1 MRISDWSSDVCSSDL
16 RTRSGQH
23 LLAVGEA
30 PGAAASAGLRID
42 RTQTMTLLVAG
53 MCAGIGGAFLS
64 VGDLGLFTRN
74 MSGDRGWIGITAAL
88 LALTRPAFVV
98 PAAAVFGFASAASIR
113 LPAFEFPAHVPPFLP
128 PVAAL
133 PP

>member
-30 PGAAASAGLRID
+30 PCAAASAGLRID

-53 MCAGIGGAFLS
+53 MFAGFGGGFHS
-64 VGDLGLFTRN
+64 VGDLGLFSRN
-74 MSGDRGWIGITAAL
+74 MTVDGGWSGFTAAL
-88 LALTRPAFVV
+88 IALNPTPDVV
-98 PAAAVFGFASAASIR
+98 LTAAVSGFG
-113 LPAFEFPAHVPPFLP
+113 
-128 PVAAL
+128 PVLEAGEE
-133 PP
+133 